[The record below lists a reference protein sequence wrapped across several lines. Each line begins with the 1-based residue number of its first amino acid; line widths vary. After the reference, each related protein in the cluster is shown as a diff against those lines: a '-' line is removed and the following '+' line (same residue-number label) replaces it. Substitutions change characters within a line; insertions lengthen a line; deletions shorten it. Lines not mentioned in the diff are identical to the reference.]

1 MKKKRESK
9 RQKKTKNGRVP
20 SREKKALKIY
30 SPGGKLLF
38 TAKNGFSVDYQELL
52 RREKRKSKISYSR
65 GSYKRFSDFA

>member
-20 SREKKALKIY
+20 MREKKALKIY

-38 TAKNGFSVDYQELL
+38 TGREGFSVDYQELL
-52 RREKRKSKISYSR
+52 RREKRKSKISYSK
-65 GSYKRFSDFA
+65 GSYR

>member
-1 MKKKRESK
+1 MKKKRDSK

-38 TAKNGFSVDYQELL
+38 TGRNGFSVDYQELL
-52 RREKRKSKISYSR
+52 QKSKYSKF
-65 GSYKRFSDFA
+65 KRVFRR